1 MKSWLY
7 KARKASN
14 LSVEDCAS
22 TISCSRNT
30 FISRENNPGTLSL
43 DEVFA
48 LYGVFN
54 EAGREI
60 LRASINGFIS

>member
-7 KARKASN
+7 NARKASD

-22 TISCSRNT
+22 ALSCSRNT

-48 LYGVFN
+48 LNAIFN
-54 EAGREI
+54 EEGRAI
-60 LRASINGFIS
+60 LRTAINSILD